1 MVNKVFKHQ
10 IGKNM
15 EAYVDDMLVKSMTYE
30 QNLRDLEEVFS
41 VLKSYR
47 IKLNPAKCAFA
58 IRGGKILGF
67 LINNKGI

>member
-1 MVNKVFKHQ
+1 M
-10 IGKNM
+10 
-15 EAYVDDMLVKSMTYE
+15 DDMLVKSMTYE

-47 IKLNPAKCAFA
+47 IKLNPAKCVFA